1 MALKNVNIK
10 VIPTG
15 GAEADRV
22 SFPATD
28 FLFGDA
34 VTDKKNNIL
43 KKGDKTYKLDSLQ
56 WEVVDILGAL

>member
-15 GAEADRV
+15 GVEADRV
-22 SFPATD
+22 SFSATD

-56 WEVVDILGAL
+56 WDVTDVAPIV